1 MDGATRAP
9 DPPERPGSPPRLLR
23 SRKLILFLAA
33 ILGLSLLVWIPIV
46 GKFNLEDPQPVAVDP
61 ARINEDPRPFM
72 GRRVQVEGEVKRV
85 YGPRA
90 FALDPGEAAA
100 ADGGPDSLAAGVPG
114 GILVVGRKPWTLLQ
128 KNPQA
133 TGLVRNDRVQVTA
146 RVRRFSLEDFQE
158 ESGGHPS
165 DTLLLRWEGRPV
177 LVALDIELT
186 PGVPDFLPGGAPAG
200 RGVGGGPGSPA
211 DTLPAGGGD
220 TAGAAAGGAGGREGR
235 MPLPRP

>member
-9 DPPERPGSPPRLLR
+9 DPAERPGTPARFLR
-23 SRKLILFLAA
+23 SRKLILALAA

-46 GKFNLEDPQPVAVDP
+46 GKFSLEDPQPVAVD
-61 ARINEDPRPFM
+61 ASRINEDPRPFL
-72 GRRVQVEGEVKRV
+72 GRRVQVEGEVRRI

-90 FALDPGEAAA
+90 FALQPGEAATMGA
-100 ADGGPDSLAAGVPG
+100 GRDSLAAGSQG

-133 TGLVRNDRVQVTA
+133 TSLVRNDRVQVTA

-186 PGVPDFLPGGAPAG
+186 PGVPDYLPGGSTS
-200 RGVGGGPGSPA
+200 RGMGGGPGAVEDSLSGA
-211 DTLPAGGGD
+211 DD
-220 TAGAAAGGAGGREGR
+220 TGGAAAGEAGEDAAGG
-235 MPLPRP
+235 

>member
-1 MDGATRAP
+1 MEGAARAP
-9 DPPERPGSPPRLLR
+9 DPAERPGSPGRFFR
-23 SRKLILFLAA
+23 NRKLLYALAA
-33 ILGLSLLVWIPIV
+33 ILALSMLVWIPIV

-61 ARINEDPRPFM
+61 ARINEDPRPYL
-72 GRRVQVEGEVKRV
+72 GRRVQVEGEVRRV

-90 FALDPGEAAA
+90 FALQPGEAAVS
-100 ADGGPDSLAAGVPG
+100 GPDSLAAGGQG

-133 TGLVRNDRVQVTA
+133 TSLVRNDRVQVTA

-165 DTLLLRWEGRPV
+165 DTLLLGWEGRPV

-186 PGVPDFLPGGAPAG
+186 PGVPDYLPGGSAGG
-200 RGVGGGPGSPA
+200 RGMGGGPGA
-211 DTLPAGGGD
+211 GEDTLSGADD
-220 TAGAAAGGAGGREGR
+220 TSGAAAGGSREESGGAAA
-235 MPLPRP
+235 P